1 MQTFL
6 RSGLRFARAMDRLG
20 ERVGGLMGWLALLMV
35 LVGSYNAIVRYLG
48 KYLGWT
54 LSSNAYIEL
63 QWYLFSLIFLF
74 GAAYTLQRDRHVRV
88 DVLYGR
94 LSRRG
99 KDWID
104 LIGGLLLMLPFT
116 VYVGWVAWPSVRNS
130 WAVREIS
137 PDPGGLARYP
147 IKAALLVA
155 FALLTFQGAAELVK
169 VVARLRGV
177 ELDDE
182 PDGAGDGRPDGD
194 EAEDHSGNHGFAG
207 GGV

>member
-6 RSGLRFARAMDRLG
+6 RSGLRYARAMDRFA

-48 KYLGWT
+48 RYLGWS

-74 GAAYTLQRDRHVRV
+74 GAAYTMRRDRHVRV

-94 LSRRG
+94 LGQRG
-99 KDWID
+99 QDWID
-104 LIGGLLLMLPFT
+104 LAGGLLLMLPFCL
-116 VYVGWVAWPSVRNS
+116 YVGWVSWPSVRNS

-137 PDPGGLARYP
+137 PDPGGLVRYP

-155 FALLTFQGAAELVK
+155 FALLCLQGLAEVFK
-169 VVARLRGV
+169 VAARLRGV
-177 ELDDE
+177 SLPEVDDGGTEDAGADRREDGTDDE
-182 PDGAGDGRPDGD
+182 AGFAGDGI
-194 EAEDHSGNHGFAG
+194 
-207 GGV
+207 